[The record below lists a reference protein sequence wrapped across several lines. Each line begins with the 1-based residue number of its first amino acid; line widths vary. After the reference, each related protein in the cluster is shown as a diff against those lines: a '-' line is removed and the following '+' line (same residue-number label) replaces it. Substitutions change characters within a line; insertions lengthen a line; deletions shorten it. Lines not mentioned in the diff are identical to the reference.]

1 MSLRIQKLIV
11 AGESGGSVPALRKR
25 LETNSGM
32 RQVFDHHGMTEV
44 GPVTFESPGAPRH
57 LIVIED
63 AYFAEVVDPVTGLEV
78 EDGQHGE
85 LVLTTLDRT
94 VCPLLRYRTGDY
106 VKKKLHRGRL
116 TLEGGIL
123 SRIDDMVVLR
133 GVNIYP
139 SAIDAVVCE
148 FPEVVEYIVEQKRI
162 DDMDE
167 IELLIETDRKHRQV
181 PHQKARNPPARY
193 LQPPHPRA
201 RRRPDTLPRHE
212 FKAKRWKVL

>member
-1 MSLRIQKLIV
+1 
-11 AGESGGSVPALRKR
+11 
-25 LETNSGM
+25 
-32 RQVFDHHGMTEV
+32 MTEV
-44 GPVTFESPGAPRH
+44 GPVTFESPELPLH

-139 SAIDAVVCE
+139 SAIDAVVRE
-148 FPEVVEYIVEQKRI
+148 FPEVVEYLVEQKKI

-167 IELLIETDRKHRQV
+167 IELLIETDENIAKSLL
-181 PHQKARNPPARY
+181 KKLEARLR
-193 LQPPHPRA
+193 
-201 RRRPDTLPRHE
+201 DTFSLRIPVRLVESHSLPRHE
-212 FKAKRWKVL
+212 FKAKRWKVIS